1 MNFKEYYKHYIS
13 LHQNLWCRRLHVL
26 GQLTTILYI
35 GSCVLVE
42 EYLLLVF
49 APFMVYPFAWTG
61 HYFFENNTPAA
72 FKNPIY
78 AKVSDFIMLY
88 QWVKGEIKR

>member
-1 MNFKEYYKHYIS
+1 MS

-26 GQLTTILYI
+26 GQFTTILYI
-35 GSCVLVE
+35 GSCVLVG
-42 EYLLLVF
+42 EYLSLFF
-49 APFMVYPFAWTG
+49 APFIIYPFAWTG
-61 HYFFENNTPAA
+61 HCFFENNTPAA

-88 QWVKGEIKR
+88 QWIKGEIKR